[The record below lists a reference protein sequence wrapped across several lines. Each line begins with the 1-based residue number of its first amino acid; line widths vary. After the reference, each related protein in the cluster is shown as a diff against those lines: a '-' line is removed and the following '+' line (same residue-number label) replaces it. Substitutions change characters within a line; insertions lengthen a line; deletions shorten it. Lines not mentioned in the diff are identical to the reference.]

1 MYAQI
6 FHFSIYILCESNK
19 YAIFLLE
26 AEDPVW
32 TWDSRTSQEDMEE
45 MWKNPSVS
53 KEWIKSGEKR
63 GKVRFSHD
71 AEKRPY
77 LSRVEVRVRL
87 RVNYTYTTL
96 VQKIFSVS
104 LLKSFV
110 VDAFLFLL
118 LLHAGCCR
126 KHSVQIFK
134 YERSKTS
141 KCLFYSVDTV
151 VPNTIFFVDYVHKWD
166 PCSVVIC
173 QHKILIV

>member
-1 MYAQI
+1 
-6 FHFSIYILCESNK
+6 
-19 YAIFLLE
+19 
-26 AEDPVW
+26 
-32 TWDSRTSQEDMEE
+32 MEE

-87 RVNYTYTTL
+87 RVNYTTYTTL

-126 KHSVQIFK
+126 KHSVQTFE

-141 KCLFYSVDTV
+141 KCLFLFCGYTG
-151 VPNTIFFVDYVHKWD
+151 TK
-166 PCSVVIC
+166 
-173 QHKILIV
+173 